1 MEMLIYL
8 FAAGAVWA
16 IACHAGES
24 ERERSLQKERGN
36 KNG

>member
-1 MEMLIYL
+1 METLIYL

-16 IACHAGES
+16 IACYAGES
-24 ERERSLQKERGN
+24 ERERILQKERGK